1 PGRSSMSGAYALLG
15 ILLILIAIPFGLMLA
30 PLAIGVI
37 VLVFALRRMDR
48 AVGPRDHSASAS
60 A

>member
-1 PGRSSMSGAYALLG
+1 MSGAYAALG

-37 VLVFALRRMDR
+37 ILVLALRRMDR
-48 AVGPRDHSASAS
+48 AVSIGDPAASA
-60 A
+60 

>member
-1 PGRSSMSGAYALLG
+1 VSGAYAALG
-15 ILLILIAIPFGLMLA
+15 ILLILVAIPFGLMLA

-37 VLVFALRRMDR
+37 VLVLALRHMDR
-48 AVGPRDHSASAS
+48 AVGPDRSAA

>member
-1 PGRSSMSGAYALLG
+1 MSGAYAALG

-37 VLVFALRRMDR
+37 ILVLALRQMDR
-48 AVGPRDHSASAS
+48 AVGLGDSAASA
-60 A
+60 

>member
-1 PGRSSMSGAYALLG
+1 MSGAYALLG

-37 VLVFALRRMDR
+37 ILVLALRRMDR
-48 AVGPRDHSASAS
+48 AVGLGDPSGSVSA
-60 A
+60 

>member
-1 PGRSSMSGAYALLG
+1 VSGAYAALG
-15 ILLILIAIPFGLMLA
+15 ILLILVAIPFGLMLA

-37 VLVFALRRMDR
+37 VLVLALRHMDR
-48 AVGPRDHSASAS
+48 GVGPTEHSAA

>member
-1 PGRSSMSGAYALLG
+1 MSGAYALLG
-15 ILLILIAIPFGLMLA
+15 ILLILVAIPFGLMLA

-37 VLVFALRRMDR
+37 VLVFALRRLDR
-48 AVGPRDHSASAS
+48 AVGPGDHSATAS